1 VNSSVKIGTKIILVT
16 IPITMIA
23 VMLAAVISGYKSRT
37 ALEGA
42 AFERLIAVRELKAQQ
57 IEGYFEGVASQIQF
71 LAADQTTISALTS
84 LTSGV
89 SQIESGIDSHDEDMM
104 PPLHAF
110 YTDIYAQHL
119 EETGAVNESDN
130 NHAGLMPS
138 DPVALFL
145 QNEYLL
151 ETDADI
157 QKKPKMAANAD
168 FTYRLRHSWTYPR
181 FADLMARFG
190 YKDVYL
196 IEPDS
201 GRIIFSVTK
210 AIDFGT
216 SLYEGPHSN
225 TSLARV
231 AIAATKLDPGGYVFA
246 DFEPYAPLFGK
257 PTAFVAAP
265 VFVRSYL
272 KGVLVFQ
279 ISVDT
284 IDDIM
289 TSHQSWQEV
298 GLGVSGETYLV
309 GDDLLLRNQSRF
321 LIEDKDQYLEMIRG
335 IGTPEDVV
343 REIESQ
349 GNSIGLQK
357 VDTIGTR
364 AALSGE
370 TNTAIF
376 RDYRGVEVLSSYRP
390 LNIPGVNW
398 VIMSE
403 IDQAEALADFEQLR
417 DLLVVLASAI
427 LAAAIFI
434 AYYFSL
440 SLTRPI
446 RTLAGMTKNLSSGN
460 LDDSVE
466 VQSGDEIG
474 DLARDFEIMRSS
486 MKDAFAKVEEQKA
499 HLEEEVRKQTDE
511 LAETSGQL
519 NSALSSMQNGIHML
533 DKDLNFILSNDK
545 YLEHLSLPPNL
556 VEPGTPVVK
565 SVQFRARRGDFGA
578 WTQERAIRQAMEEY
592 TDQSILRVER
602 PLDNGRTIE
611 FRLTHLSNGEKVVVT
626 SDITELK
633 NKEIDLLAKNEEM
646 KLIQGELKGSEQR
659 IAKVIQSS
667 PDGIITIDKKGVILS
682 FSASAERIFGYFSDE
697 VIGRNVKILMPKEI
711 AIEHDY
717 YLEKYILGEP
727 STIVGGN
734 RTVDARRKDG
744 SVFKMDLRVEA
755 IELGD
760 GEVMFI
766 GTTRDITIQLQM
778 EAEVN
783 KAREDAMAAN
793 AAKSAFL
800 ANMSHELRT
809 PMNAI
814 IGYSEMLA
822 EDAEDA
828 GLDDMLDDL
837 QKIAAAGKHLLSLIN
852 DVLDLSKIEAG
863 KMELFIEAFNFSDV
877 ANEVADT
884 AQSLVKTNSN
894 TLAVEIGEGL
904 ENLDGDLT
912 KTRQMLFN
920 LISNAAKFTENGT
933 ITLAGE
939 KYENR
944 GSDWVRFSVSD
955 TGIGIPADKLDKI
968 FQEFSQA
975 DESTTRNYGG
985 TGLGLS
991 LTRRFAQ
998 MMGGDIS
1005 VESELGSGSSFI
1017 IEIPMKVTKQH
1028 QALEAEARM
1037 DATDDNT
1044 AIAAAK
1050 TSPDLLLSTLERV
1063 HKEKP
1068 LVLVVDDE
1076 QSARDLLTRSL
1087 ELEGCEVKA
1096 ARDGNEGLKM
1106 AADLSPDLITLDVMM
1121 PGMDGWTVLR
1131 KIKADKNLKDI
1142 PVLMVSMIGD
1152 RGMSYELG
1160 AVDSMQK
1167 PVDRKKLRGF
1177 VEKYAKGKNNS
1188 VLIVEDDPA
1197 ARANIRSSLEK
1208 VGWSVTEAENGALG
1222 LEAVENKKFDLVL
1235 LDLMMPVMDG
1245 FEFLHKLR
1253 DSNSPSAGTPVIVI
1267 TAKDLD
1273 AKDRAR
1279 LTGSVDEIIAKSGR
1293 SVEQIIGE
1301 VKVALGD
1308 AWASKGA
1315 KPL

>member
-1 VNSSVKIGTKIILVT
+1 VKSHLKIGSKIILITV
-16 IPITMIA
+16 PITMIA
-23 VMLAAVISGYKSRT
+23 VILAAVISGYSSRT
-37 ALEGA
+37 ALEKA
-42 AFERLIAVRELKAQQ
+42 TFERLTAVRELKAQQ
-57 IEGYFEGVASQIQF
+57 IEGYFDLISNQVATIASAPSIAESFADLGYALVSLPIIASDSIEEYTAKVDSYYSEDFGPRLKETRMPGVDDV
-71 LAADQTTISALTS
+71 LISS
-84 LTSGV
+84 FV
-89 SQIESGIDSHDEDMM
+89 
-104 PPLHAF
+104 
-110 YTDIYAQHL
+110 
-119 EETGAVNESDN
+119 
-130 NHAGLMPS
+130 PS
-138 DPVALFL
+138 DPVALLIQSELLAGQNSETNDQASFSWNYFL
-145 QNEYLL
+145 NLQTKLDGEFKEFTNRFEIKSIYLVL
-151 ETDADI
+151 AQDERVAYST
-157 QKKPKMAANAD
+157 N
-168 FTYRLRHSWTYPR
+168 R
-181 FADLMARFG
+181 G
-190 YKDVYL
+190 
-196 IEPDS
+196 IEL
-201 GRIIFSVTK
+201 
-210 AIDFGT
+210 GT
-216 SLYEGPHSN
+216 SLTNGPHRDSN
-225 TSLARV
+225 LGKV
-231 AIAATKLDPGGYVFA
+231 ALAATKVEAGETVFS
-246 DFEPYAPLFGK
+246 DFEKYLPALGR

-265 VFVRSYL
+265 VFGSSERTGTVI
-272 KGVLVFQ
+272 FE

-284 IDDIM
+284 INDIM
-289 TSHQSWQEV
+289 TSHQLWQDV

-309 GDDLLLRNQSRF
+309 GEDLLLRNQSRF
-321 LIEDKDQYLEMIRG
+321 LIEDREQYLEMIRE
-335 IGTPEDVV
+335 IGTPEDIV
-343 REIESQ
+343 RQIESQ
-349 GNSIGLQK
+349 SNSIGLQQ

-364 AALSGE
+364 AALAGE
-370 TNTAIF
+370 TDTQVF
-376 RDYRGVEVLSSYRP
+376 PDYRGVDVLSAFRP
-390 LNIPGVNW
+390 LNIRGINW

-403 IDQAEALADFEQLR
+403 IDKSEALADFQKLR
-417 DLLVVLASAI
+417 DLLIVLASVI
-427 LAAAIFI
+427 LAGAVFI
-434 AYYFSL
+434 AYYFAL

-446 RTLAGMTKNLSSGN
+446 RTLAGMAKNLSSGN

-466 VQSGDEIG
+466 VQTGDEIG

-486 MKDAFAKVEEQKA
+486 LKDAFAKVEEQKA

-511 LAETSGQL
+511 LAKTSGQL

-565 SVQFRARRGDFGA
+565 SIQFRARRGDFGS

-646 KLIQGELKGSEQR
+646 ELIQGQLKGSEQR

-727 STIVGGN
+727 STIVGDN

-760 GEVMFI
+760 GEIMFI

-783 KAREDAMAAN
+783 KAREDAVAAN

-828 GLDDMLDDL
+828 GSDDMLGDL
-837 QKIAAAGKHLLSLIN
+837 QKITAAGKHLLSLIN
-852 DVLDLSKIEAG
+852 DILDLSKIEAG

-884 AQSLVKTNSN
+884 AQSLVKTNGN

-920 LISNAAKFTENGT
+920 LISNAAKFTENGA
-933 ITLAGE
+933 ITLVGE

-944 GSDWVRFSVSD
+944 GSDWVRFSISD

-975 DESTTRNYGG
+975 DDSTTRNYGG

-998 MMGGDIS
+998 MMGGDIR
-1005 VESELGSGSSFI
+1005 VESEVGSGSSFI

-1028 QALEAEARM
+1028 QGLEAEASM
-1037 DATDDNT
+1037 DETGDNT
-1044 AIAAAK
+1044 AIATAK
-1050 TSPDLLLSTLERV
+1050 TFPDHLLSTLERV

-1076 QSARDLLTRSL
+1076 QSARELLTRSL

-1096 ARDGNEGLKM
+1096 ARDGKEGLKM
-1106 AADLSPDLITLDVMM
+1106 AADLSPDLITLDIMM

-1131 KIKADKNLKDI
+1131 KIKADRNLKDI

-1160 AVDSMQK
+1160 AVDSIQK
-1167 PVDRKKLRGF
+1167 PVDRKKLRGV

-1208 VGWSVTEAENGALG
+1208 VGWSVTEAENGAIG

-1245 FEFLHKLR
+1245 FEFLYKLR
-1253 DSNSPSAGTPVIVI
+1253 DSNSPSARTPVIVI

-1279 LTGSVDEIIAKSGR
+1279 LTGNVDEIIAKSGR
-1293 SVEQIIGE
+1293 SIEQIIGE
-1301 VKVALGD
+1301 VKVALGG
-1308 AWASKGA
+1308 AWTSNGA

>member
-1 VNSSVKIGTKIILVT
+1 MKSRLKIGSKIILITV
-16 IPITMIA
+16 PITMIA
-23 VMLAAVISGYKSRT
+23 VMLAALISGYSSRA
-37 ALEGA
+37 ALEKA
-42 AFERLIAVRELKAQQ
+42 AFARLTAVRELKAQQ
-57 IEGYFEGVASQIQF
+57 IEGYFDLVSNQVATIA
-71 LAADQTTISALTS
+71 LAPSIAEAFADLGYALVSLPTIA
-84 LTSGV
+84 SGSNEDNTLNV
-89 SQIESGIDSHDEDMM
+89 TRYYSEEFGPRLKETRMTGIDDVLISSLV
-104 PPLHAF
+104 P
-110 YTDIYAQHL
+110 
-119 EETGAVNESDN
+119 N
-130 NHAGLMPS
+130 
-138 DPVALFL
+138 DPVALLIQSELVVGQIAEPNEQPSFSWKYFL
-145 QNEYLL
+145 DL
-151 ETDADI
+151 
-157 QKKPKMAANAD
+157 QKKLTGEFQE
-168 FTYRLRHSWTYPR
+168 FTKR
-181 FADLMARFG
+181 FEI
-190 YKDVYL
+190 KSIYL
-196 IEPDS
+196 VLAEDQRVAYTTNRGIEL
-201 GRIIFSVTK
+201 
-210 AIDFGT
+210 GT
-216 SLYEGPHSN
+216 SLTNGPHRDSN
-225 TSLARV
+225 LGKV
-231 AIAATKLDPGGYVFA
+231 ALAATKVEAGETVFS
-246 DFEPYAPLFGK
+246 DFEKYLPALGR

-265 VFVRSYL
+265 VFGSSERTGTVI
-272 KGVLVFQ
+272 FE

-284 IDDIM
+284 INDIM
-289 TSHQSWQEV
+289 TSHQLWQDV

-309 GDDLLLRNQSRF
+309 GEDLLLRNQSRF
-321 LIEDKDQYLEMIRG
+321 LIEDREQYLEMIRE
-335 IGTPEDVV
+335 IGTPEDIV
-343 REIESQ
+343 RQIESQ
-349 GNSIGLQK
+349 SNSIGLQQ

-364 AALSGE
+364 AALAGE
-370 TNTAIF
+370 TDTQIF
-376 RDYRGVEVLSSYRP
+376 PDYRGVDVLSAFRP
-390 LNIPGVNW
+390 LNVPGINW

-403 IDQAEALADFEQLR
+403 IDKAEALADFEKLR
-417 DLLVVLASAI
+417 DLLIVLASVI
-427 LAAAIFI
+427 LAGAVFT
-434 AYYFSL
+434 AYYFAL

-446 RTLAGMTKNLSSGN
+446 RVLAGMAESLSSGN

-474 DLARDFEIMRSS
+474 DLARDFEKMRSS
-486 MKDAFAKVEEQKA
+486 MKDAFDEVKEQKA

-519 NSALSSMQNGIHML
+519 NSALSSMQNGIHLL
-533 DKDLNFILSNDK
+533 DKDLKFIFCNDQF
-545 YLEHLSLPPNL
+545 LEHLDLPRSL
-556 VEPGTPVVK
+556 VEPGVHIAESIK
-565 SVQFRARRGDFGA
+565 FRVNRGDFGSGPKDEKI
-578 WTQERAIRQAMEEY
+578 QEVVGLY
-592 TDQSILRVER
+592 TDPSFQRTEST
-602 PLDNGRTIE
+602 LDNGRTIE
-611 FRLTHLSNGEKVVVT
+611 FKLSHIPNGDKVGVT

-646 KLIQGELKGSEQR
+646 ERIQDDLKDSKQR

-667 PDGIITIDKKGVILS
+667 PDGIITIDQKGIIQS

-697 VIGRNVKILMPKEI
+697 VIGRNVKILMPKEV
-711 AIEHDY
+711 ALEHDY

-727 STIVGGN
+727 STIVGTI
-734 RTVDARRKDG
+734 RIVDAKRKDG
-744 SVFKMDLRVEA
+744 SIFKMDLRVEV

-760 GEVMFI
+760 GEVMYI

-822 EDAEDA
+822 EDADDD
-828 GLDDMLDDL
+828 GLDDMHEDL
-837 QKIAAAGKHLLSLIN
+837 QKITAAGKHLLSLIN

-863 KMELFIEAFNFSDV
+863 KMELYIEAFNVSDV

-884 AQSLVKTNSN
+884 AQNLVKTNGN
-894 TLAVEIGEGL
+894 TLVVEIGEGL
-904 ENLDGDLT
+904 EKLDGDLT

-933 ITLAGE
+933 ITLAVE

-975 DESTTRNYGG
+975 DDSTTRNYGG

-998 MMGGDIS
+998 MMGGDIR
-1005 VESELGSGSSFI
+1005 VESEEGRGSSFI

-1028 QALEAEARM
+1028 EGLEVEASM
-1037 DATDDNT
+1037 DVTDDNT

-1106 AADLSPDLITLDVMM
+1106 AADLTPDLITLDIMM

-1131 KIKADKNLKDI
+1131 QIKADKNLRDI

-1160 AVDSMQK
+1160 AVDAIQK

-1177 VEKYAKGKNNS
+1177 VEKYAKGKSNC
-1188 VLIVEDDPA
+1188 VLVVEDDPA
-1197 ARANIRSSLEK
+1197 ARVNIRSSLEK
-1208 VGWSVTEAENGALG
+1208 VNWNVTEAENGLIG
-1222 LEAVENKKFDLVL
+1222 LEAIQNKKFDLVL

-1293 SVEQIIGE
+1293 SIEQIMGE

-1308 AWASKGA
+1308 AWTSKGG

>member
-1 VNSSVKIGTKIILVT
+1 MKSRLKIGSKIILITV
-16 IPITMIA
+16 PITMIA
-23 VMLAAVISGYKSRT
+23 VILAAVISGYSSRT
-37 ALEGA
+37 ALEKA
-42 AFERLIAVRELKAQQ
+42 AFARLTAVRELKAQQ
-57 IEGYFEGVASQIQF
+57 IEGYFDLVSNQVAMIASTPSVSEAFTDLGYALAPFPTIADSTIDENTAEVTSYYSEDFGPRLKETRMPGVDDV
-71 LAADQTTISALTS
+71 LISS
-84 LTSGV
+84 FVPG
-89 SQIESGIDSHDEDMM
+89 
-104 PPLHAF
+104 
-110 YTDIYAQHL
+110 
-119 EETGAVNESDN
+119 
-130 NHAGLMPS
+130 
-138 DPVALFL
+138 DPVALLIQSKLLADQNSETNDQASFSWNYFL
-145 QNEYLL
+145 NLQTKLDGEFK
-151 ETDADI
+151 E
-157 QKKPKMAANAD
+157 
-168 FTYRLRHSWTYPR
+168 FTNR
-181 FADLMARFG
+181 FEIKSIFLVLAQDERVAYSTNRG
-190 YKDVYL
+190 
-196 IEPDS
+196 IEL
-201 GRIIFSVTK
+201 
-210 AIDFGT
+210 GT
-216 SLYEGPHSN
+216 SLTNGPHRDSN
-225 TSLARV
+225 LGKV
-231 AIAATKLDPGGYVFA
+231 ALAATKVEAGETVFS
-246 DFEPYAPLFGK
+246 DFEKYLPALGR

-265 VFVRSYL
+265 VFGSSERTGTVI
-272 KGVLVFQ
+272 FE

-284 IDDIM
+284 INDIM
-289 TSHQSWQEV
+289 TSHQLWQDV

-309 GDDLLLRNQSRF
+309 GEDLLLRSQSRF
-321 LIEDKDQYLEMIRG
+321 LIEDRERYLEMIRE
-335 IGTPEDVV
+335 IGTPEDIV
-343 REIESQ
+343 RQIESQ
-349 GNSIGLQK
+349 SNSIGLQQ

-364 AALSGE
+364 AALAGE
-370 TNTAIF
+370 TDTQIF
-376 RDYRGVEVLSSYRP
+376 PDYRGVDVLSAFRP
-390 LNIPGVNW
+390 LNIRRINW

-403 IDQAEALADFEQLR
+403 IDKSEALADFQKLR
-417 DLLVVLASAI
+417 DLLIVLASVI
-427 LAAAIFI
+427 LAGAVFT
-434 AYYFSL
+434 AYYFAL

-446 RTLAGMTKNLSSGN
+446 RTLAGMAKNLSSGN

-466 VQSGDEIG
+466 VQTGDEIG

-592 TDQSILRVER
+592 TDQSIQRVER

-646 KLIQGELKGSEQR
+646 ELIQGELKGSEQR

-682 FSASAERIFGYFSDE
+682 FSASAERTFGYFSDE
-697 VIGRNVKILMPKEI
+697 VIGRNIMILMPKEI

-727 STIVGGN
+727 STIVGDN

-744 SVFKMDLRVEA
+744 SVFKMDLRVEV

-822 EDAEDA
+822 EDAEDD
-828 GLDDMLDDL
+828 GLDDMLGDL
-837 QKIAAAGKHLLSLIN
+837 QKITAAGKHLLSLIN

-884 AQSLVKTNSN
+884 AQSLVKTNGN
-894 TLAVEIGEGL
+894 TLAVEIGAGL

-920 LISNAAKFTENGT
+920 LISNAAKFTENGA

-944 GSDWVRFSVSD
+944 GSDWVRFSISD

-975 DESTTRNYGG
+975 DDSTTRNYGG

-998 MMGGDIS
+998 MMGGDIR
-1005 VESELGSGSSFI
+1005 VESEVGSGSSFI
-1017 IEIPMKVTKQH
+1017 IEIPMKVTKQREG
-1028 QALEAEARM
+1028 LEAEASM
-1037 DATDDNT
+1037 DETDDNT
-1044 AIAAAK
+1044 AIATVK
-1050 TSPDLLLSTLERV
+1050 TSPYHLLSTLERV

-1068 LVLVVDDE
+1068 LVLVVDDD
-1076 QSARDLLTRSL
+1076 QSARELLTRSL

-1096 ARDGNEGLKM
+1096 ARDGKEGLKM
-1106 AADLSPDLITLDVMM
+1106 AADLSPDLITLDIMM

-1160 AVDSMQK
+1160 AVDSIQK
-1167 PVDRKKLRGF
+1167 PIDRKKLRGF
-1177 VEKYAKGKNNS
+1177 VEKYAQGKNNS

-1208 VGWSVTEAENGALG
+1208 ADWSVTEAENGAIG

-1279 LTGSVDEIIAKSGR
+1279 LTGNVDEIIAKSGR
-1293 SVEQIIGE
+1293 SIVQIIEE

-1308 AWASKGA
+1308 AWTSNGA

>member
-1 VNSSVKIGTKIILVT
+1 VKSRLKIGSKIILITV
-16 IPITMIA
+16 PITMIA
-23 VMLAAVISGYKSRT
+23 VILAAVISGYSSRT
-37 ALEGA
+37 ALEKA
-42 AFERLIAVRELKAQQ
+42 AFARLTAVRELKAQQ
-57 IEGYFEGVASQIQF
+57 IEGYFDLISNQVAMIASAPSVSEAFIDLGYALALFPIIADSTIDENTAEVTSYYSEDFGPRLKETRMVGVDDA
-71 LAADQTTISALTS
+71 LISS
-84 LTSGV
+84 LV
-89 SQIESGIDSHDEDMM
+89 
-104 PPLHAF
+104 
-110 YTDIYAQHL
+110 
-119 EETGAVNESDN
+119 
-130 NHAGLMPS
+130 PS
-138 DPVALFL
+138 DPVALLIQSGLLAGQNLEVGDQASFSWNYFL
-145 QNEYLL
+145 NLQL
-151 ETDADI
+151 
-157 QKKPKMAANAD
+157 
-168 FTYRLRHSWTYPR
+168 RLDEEFREFSNR
-181 FADLMARFG
+181 FEINS
-190 YKDVYL
+190 VYL
-196 IEPDS
+196 VLAEGERVAYSTNRGIEL
-201 GRIIFSVTK
+201 
-210 AIDFGT
+210 GT
-216 SLYEGPHSN
+216 SLTNGPHRESN
-225 TSLARV
+225 LGRV
-231 AIAATKLDPGGYVFA
+231 ALAATNVEIGETVFS
-246 DFEPYAPLFGK
+246 DFEKYLPALGQ

-265 VFVRSYL
+265 VFRLSERIGTVI
-272 KGVLVFQ
+272 FE
-279 ISVDT
+279 ISIYT
-284 IDDIM
+284 INDIM
-289 TSHQSWQEV
+289 TSHQSWQDV

-309 GDDLLLRNQSRF
+309 GEDLLLRSQSRF
-321 LIEDKDQYLEMIRG
+321 LIEDQERYLEMIRE
-335 IGTPEDVV
+335 IGTSEDIV
-343 REIESQ
+343 RQIESQ
-349 GNSIGLQK
+349 GTSIGLQQ
-357 VDTIGTR
+357 VDTIGTQ
-364 AALSGE
+364 AALAGE
-370 TNTAIF
+370 SNTLIF
-376 RDYRGVEVLSSYRP
+376 PDYRGVDVLSAFRP
-390 LNIPGVNW
+390 LNIPGINW

-403 IDQAEALADFEQLR
+403 IDKSEALADFQKLR
-417 DLLVVLASAI
+417 DLLIVLASVI
-427 LAAAIFI
+427 LAGAIFT
-434 AYYFSL
+434 AYYFAL
-440 SLTRPI
+440 SLTQPI
-446 RTLAGMTKNLSSGN
+446 RTLAGMAKNLSSGN
-460 LDDSVE
+460 LDDIIE
-466 VQSGDEIG
+466 VKSGDEIG
-474 DLARDFEIMRSS
+474 DLAQDFEIMRSS
-486 MKDAFAKVEEQKA
+486 MKGAFAKVEEQKA

-519 NSALSSMQNGIHML
+519 NSALSSMPNGIHML
-533 DKDLNFILSNDK
+533 DKDLNFVLFNK
-545 YLEHLSLPPNL
+545 QYLEQMGIPDGLLS
-556 VEPGTPVVK
+556 VGTNV
-565 SVQFRARRGDFGA
+565 RRILDFHAKKGDFGDENPDA
-578 WTQERAIRQAMEEY
+578 GVQKILDEY
-592 TDQSILRVER
+592 NGRSTNRVESK
-602 PLDNGRTIE
+602 LANGRTIDIQ
-611 FRLTHLSNGEKVVVT
+611 FSYLDSGAVIGVS
-626 SDITELK
+626 SDITDLKTKEL
-633 NKEIDLLAKNEEM
+633 DLVAQNEEM
-646 KLIQGELKGSEQR
+646 ARIQAELKGSEQR

-682 FSASAERIFGYFSDE
+682 FSASAERIFGYFSDD
-697 VIGRNVKILMPKEI
+697 VMGRNVKILMPKEI

-783 KAREDAMAAN
+783 KAREDAVAAN

-828 GLDDMLDDL
+828 GSDDMLGDL
-837 QKIAAAGKHLLSLIN
+837 QKITAAGKHLLSLIN

-884 AQSLVKTNSN
+884 AQSLVKTNGN

-920 LISNAAKFTENGT
+920 LISNAAKFTENGA
-933 ITLAGE
+933 ITLVGE

-944 GSDWVRFSVSD
+944 GSDWVRFSISD

-975 DESTTRNYGG
+975 DDSTTRNYGG

-998 MMGGDIS
+998 MMGGDIR
-1005 VESELGSGSSFI
+1005 VESEVGSGSSFI

-1028 QALEAEARM
+1028 EGLEAEASM
-1037 DATDDNT
+1037 DETDDNT
-1044 AIAAAK
+1044 AIATAK
-1050 TSPDLLLSTLERV
+1050 TFPDHLPSTLERV

-1076 QSARDLLTRSL
+1076 QSARELLTRSL

-1096 ARDGNEGLKM
+1096 ARDGKEGLKM
-1106 AADLSPDLITLDVMM
+1106 AADLSPDLITLDIMM

-1131 KIKADKNLKDI
+1131 EIKADTKLKDI

-1160 AVDSMQK
+1160 AVDSIQK
-1167 PVDRKKLRGF
+1167 PVDRKKLRWI

-1188 VLIVEDDPA
+1188 VLVVEDDPA

-1208 VGWSVTEAENGALG
+1208 VDWSVTEAENGAMG

-1253 DSNSPSAGTPVIVI
+1253 DSNSPSARTPVIVI

-1279 LTGSVDEIIAKSGR
+1279 LTGNVDEIIAKSGR
-1293 SVEQIIGE
+1293 SIEQIIGE

-1308 AWASKGA
+1308 AWTTNGA

>member
-1 VNSSVKIGTKIILVT
+1 VKSRLKIGSKIILITV
-16 IPITMIA
+16 PITMIA
-23 VMLAAVISGYKSRT
+23 VILAAVISGYSSRT
-37 ALEGA
+37 ALEKA
-42 AFERLIAVRELKAQQ
+42 TFARLTAVRELKAQQ
-57 IEGYFEGVASQIQF
+57 IEGYFDLISNQVAMIASAPSISEAFTDLGYALAPFPTIADITIDENTAAVTNYYSEDFGPRLKETRMVGVDDA
-71 LAADQTTISALTS
+71 LISS
-84 LTSGV
+84 LV
-89 SQIESGIDSHDEDMM
+89 
-104 PPLHAF
+104 
-110 YTDIYAQHL
+110 
-119 EETGAVNESDN
+119 
-130 NHAGLMPS
+130 PS
-138 DPVALFL
+138 DPVALLIQSGLLAGQNSEVGDQALFSWNYFL
-145 QNEYLL
+145 NLQQKIDEEFREFSNRFE
-151 ETDADI
+151 I
-157 QKKPKMAANAD
+157 Q
-168 FTYRLRHSWTYPR
+168 S
-181 FADLMARFG
+181 
-190 YKDVYL
+190 VYL
-196 IEPDS
+196 VLAEGERVAYSTNRGIEL
-201 GRIIFSVTK
+201 
-210 AIDFGT
+210 GT
-216 SLYEGPHSN
+216 SLTNGPHRESN
-225 TSLARV
+225 LGRV
-231 AIAATKLDPGGYVFA
+231 ALAATNVEVGETVFS
-246 DFEPYAPLFGK
+246 DFEKYLPALGR

-265 VFVRSYL
+265 VFRLSERI
-272 KGVLVFQ
+272 GTAIFE
-279 ISVDT
+279 ISIYT
-284 IDDIM
+284 INDIM
-289 TSHQSWQEV
+289 TSHQSWQDV

-309 GDDLLLRNQSRF
+309 GEDLLLRNQSRF
-321 LIEDKDQYLEMIRG
+321 LIEDRERYLEMIRE
-335 IGTPEDVV
+335 IGTSEDIV
-343 REIESQ
+343 RQIESQ
-349 GNSIGLQK
+349 GTSIGLQQ
-357 VDTIGTR
+357 VDTIGTQ
-364 AALSGE
+364 AALAGE
-370 TNTAIF
+370 SNTLIF
-376 RDYRGVEVLSSYRP
+376 PDYRGVDVLSAFRP
-390 LNIPGVNW
+390 LNIPGINW

-403 IDQAEALADFEQLR
+403 IDESEALADFQKLR
-417 DLLVVLASAI
+417 DLLIVLASVI
-427 LAAAIFI
+427 LAGAVFT
-434 AYYFSL
+434 AYYFAL

-446 RTLAGMTKNLSSGN
+446 RTLAGMAKNLSSGN

-486 MKDAFAKVEEQKA
+486 MKDAFANVEEQKA

-511 LAETSGQL
+511 LAETAGQL
-519 NSALSSMQNGIHML
+519 NSALSSMPNGIHML
-533 DKDLNFILSNDK
+533 DKDLNFVLFNKQYQEQMGIPDGLLSVGTNVRRILDFHAK
-545 YLEHLSLPPNL
+545 
-556 VEPGTPVVK
+556 K
-565 SVQFRARRGDFGA
+565 GDFGDENPDA
-578 WTQERAIRQAMEEY
+578 GVQKIMDEY
-592 TDQSILRVER
+592 NGRSTNRVESK
-602 PLDNGRTIE
+602 LANGRTIDIQ
-611 FRLTHLSNGEKVVVT
+611 FSYLDNGAVIGVS
-626 SDITELK
+626 SDITDLKTKEL
-633 NKEIDLLAKNEEM
+633 DLVAQNEEM
-646 KLIQGELKGSEQR
+646 ARIQAELKGSEQR

-682 FSASAERIFGYFSDE
+682 FSASAERIFGYFSDD
-697 VIGRNVKILMPKEI
+697 VMGRNVKILMPKEI

-766 GTTRDITIQLQM
+766 GTTRDITIQIQM

-783 KAREDAMAAN
+783 KAREDAVAAN

-837 QKIAAAGKHLLSLIN
+837 QKITAAGRHLLSLIN

-884 AQSLVKTNSN
+884 AQSLVKTNCN

-904 ENLDGDLT
+904 ESLDGDLT

-944 GSDWVRFSVSD
+944 GSDWVRFSISD

-1005 VESELGSGSSFI
+1005 VESEVGSGSSFI

-1028 QALEAEARM
+1028 QELEAEAGM
-1037 DATDDNT
+1037 DAADGNT

-1050 TSPDLLLSTLERV
+1050 TSPDLLLSTLGRV

-1160 AVDSMQK
+1160 AVDSIQK

-1208 VGWSVTEAENGALG
+1208 VDWSVTEAENGALG

-1293 SVEQIIGE
+1293 SIEQIIGE

-1308 AWASKGA
+1308 AWTSNGA

>member
-1 VNSSVKIGTKIILVT
+1 VKSHLKIGSKIILITV
-16 IPITMIA
+16 PITMIA
-23 VMLAAVISGYKSRT
+23 VILAAVISGYSSRT
-37 ALEGA
+37 ALEKA
-42 AFERLIAVRELKAQQ
+42 TFERLTAVRELKAQQ
-57 IEGYFEGVASQIQF
+57 IEGYFDLISNQVATIASAPSIAESFADLGYALVSLPIIASDSIEEYTAKVDSYYSEDFGPRLKETRMPGVDDV
-71 LAADQTTISALTS
+71 LISS
-84 LTSGV
+84 FV
-89 SQIESGIDSHDEDMM
+89 
-104 PPLHAF
+104 
-110 YTDIYAQHL
+110 
-119 EETGAVNESDN
+119 
-130 NHAGLMPS
+130 PS
-138 DPVALFL
+138 DPVALLIQSELLAGQNSETNDQASFSWNYFL
-145 QNEYLL
+145 NLQTKLDGEFKEFTNRFEIKSIYLVL
-151 ETDADI
+151 AQDERVAYST
-157 QKKPKMAANAD
+157 N
-168 FTYRLRHSWTYPR
+168 R
-181 FADLMARFG
+181 G
-190 YKDVYL
+190 
-196 IEPDS
+196 IEL
-201 GRIIFSVTK
+201 
-210 AIDFGT
+210 GT
-216 SLYEGPHSN
+216 SLTNGPHRDSN
-225 TSLARV
+225 LGKV
-231 AIAATKLDPGGYVFA
+231 ALAATKVEAGETVFS
-246 DFEPYAPLFGK
+246 DFEKYLPALGR

-265 VFVRSYL
+265 VFGSSERTGTVI
-272 KGVLVFQ
+272 FE

-284 IDDIM
+284 INDIM
-289 TSHQSWQEV
+289 TSHQLWQDV

-309 GDDLLLRNQSRF
+309 GEDLLLRNQSRF
-321 LIEDKDQYLEMIRG
+321 LIEDREQYLEMIRE
-335 IGTPEDVV
+335 IGTPEDIV
-343 REIESQ
+343 RQIESQ
-349 GNSIGLQK
+349 SNSIGLQQ

-364 AALSGE
+364 AALAGE
-370 TNTAIF
+370 TDTQVF
-376 RDYRGVEVLSSYRP
+376 PDYRGVDVLSAFRP
-390 LNIPGVNW
+390 LNIRGINW

-403 IDQAEALADFEQLR
+403 IDKSEALADFQKLR
-417 DLLVVLASAI
+417 DLLIVLASVI
-427 LAAAIFI
+427 LAGAVFI
-434 AYYFSL
+434 AYYFAL

-446 RTLAGMTKNLSSGN
+446 RTLAGMAKNLSSGN

-466 VQSGDEIG
+466 VQTGDEIG

-486 MKDAFAKVEEQKA
+486 LKDAFAKVEEQKA

-519 NSALSSMQNGIHML
+519 NSALSSMPNGIHML
-533 DKDLNFILSNDK
+533 DKDLNFVLFNK
-545 YLEHLSLPPNL
+545 QYLEQMGIPDGLLS
-556 VEPGTPVVK
+556 VGTNVRRILDFHAK
-565 SVQFRARRGDFGA
+565 RGDFGDENPDA
-578 WTQERAIRQAMEEY
+578 RVQKILDEY
-592 TDQSILRVER
+592 NGQSTNRVESK
-602 PLDNGRTIE
+602 LANGRTIDIQ
-611 FRLTHLSNGEKVVVT
+611 FSYLDSGAVIGVS
-626 SDITELK
+626 SDITDLKTKEL
-633 NKEIDLLAKNEEM
+633 NLVAQNEEM
-646 KLIQGELKGSEQR
+646 ARIQGELKASEQR

-727 STIVGGN
+727 STIVGDN

-783 KAREDAMAAN
+783 KAREDAVAAN

-828 GLDDMLDDL
+828 GSDDMLGDL
-837 QKIAAAGKHLLSLIN
+837 QKITAAGKHLLSLIN
-852 DVLDLSKIEAG
+852 DILDLSKIEAG

-884 AQSLVKTNSN
+884 AQSLVKTNGN

-920 LISNAAKFTENGT
+920 LISNAAKFTENGA
-933 ITLAGE
+933 ITLVGE

-944 GSDWVRFSVSD
+944 GSDWVRFSISD

-975 DESTTRNYGG
+975 DDSTTRNYGG

-998 MMGGDIS
+998 MMGGDIR
-1005 VESELGSGSSFI
+1005 VESEVGSGSSFI

-1028 QALEAEARM
+1028 QGLEAEASM
-1037 DATDDNT
+1037 DETGDNT
-1044 AIAAAK
+1044 AIATAK
-1050 TSPDLLLSTLERV
+1050 TFPDHLLSTLERV

-1076 QSARDLLTRSL
+1076 QSARELLTRSL

-1096 ARDGNEGLKM
+1096 ARDGKEGLKM
-1106 AADLSPDLITLDVMM
+1106 AADLSPDLITLDIMM

-1131 KIKADKNLKDI
+1131 KIKADRNLKDI

-1160 AVDSMQK
+1160 AVDSIQK
-1167 PVDRKKLRGF
+1167 PVDRKKLRGV

-1208 VGWSVTEAENGALG
+1208 VGWSVTEAENGAIG

-1245 FEFLHKLR
+1245 FEFLYKLR
-1253 DSNSPSAGTPVIVI
+1253 DSNSPSARTPVIVI

-1279 LTGSVDEIIAKSGR
+1279 LTGNVDEIIAKSGR
-1293 SVEQIIGE
+1293 SIEQIIGE
-1301 VKVALGD
+1301 VKVALGG
-1308 AWASKGA
+1308 AWTSNGA

>member
-1 VNSSVKIGTKIILVT
+1 MKSRLKIGSKIILITV
-16 IPITMIA
+16 PITMIA
-23 VMLAAVISGYKSRT
+23 VMLAALISGYSSRT
-37 ALEGA
+37 ALEKA
-42 AFERLIAVRELKAQQ
+42 AFARLTAVRELKAQQ
-57 IEGYFEGVASQIQF
+57 IEGYFDLVSNQVATIASAPSIAEAF
-71 LAADQTTISALTS
+71 ADLGYALVSLPTIA
-84 LTSGV
+84 SGSNEDNTLNV
-89 SQIESGIDSHDEDMM
+89 TRYYSEEFGPRLKETRMTGIDDVLISSLV
-104 PPLHAF
+104 P
-110 YTDIYAQHL
+110 
-119 EETGAVNESDN
+119 N
-130 NHAGLMPS
+130 
-138 DPVALFL
+138 DPVALLIQSELVVGQIAEPNEQPSFSWKYFL
-145 QNEYLL
+145 DL
-151 ETDADI
+151 
-157 QKKPKMAANAD
+157 QKKLTGEFQE
-168 FTYRLRHSWTYPR
+168 FTKR
-181 FADLMARFG
+181 FEI
-190 YKDVYL
+190 KSIYL
-196 IEPDS
+196 VLAEDQRVAYTTNRGIEL
-201 GRIIFSVTK
+201 
-210 AIDFGT
+210 GT
-216 SLYEGPHSN
+216 SLTNGPHRDSN
-225 TSLARV
+225 LGKV
-231 AIAATKLDPGGYVFA
+231 ALAATKVEAGETVFS
-246 DFEPYAPLFGK
+246 DFEKYLPALGR

-265 VFVRSYL
+265 VFGSSERTGTVI
-272 KGVLVFQ
+272 FE

-284 IDDIM
+284 INDIM
-289 TSHQSWQEV
+289 TSHQLWQDV

-309 GDDLLLRNQSRF
+309 GEDLLLRNQSRF
-321 LIEDKDQYLEMIRG
+321 LIEDREQYLEMIRE
-335 IGTPEDVV
+335 IGTPEDIV
-343 REIESQ
+343 RQIESQ
-349 GNSIGLQK
+349 SNSIGLQQ

-364 AALSGE
+364 AALAGE
-370 TNTAIF
+370 TDTQIF
-376 RDYRGVEVLSSYRP
+376 PDYRGVDVLSAFRP
-390 LNIPGVNW
+390 LNVPGINW

-403 IDQAEALADFEQLR
+403 IDKAEALADFEKLR
-417 DLLVVLASAI
+417 DLLIVLASVI
-427 LAAAIFI
+427 LAGAVFT
-434 AYYFSL
+434 AYYFAL

-446 RTLAGMTKNLSSGN
+446 RVLAGMAESLSSGN

-474 DLARDFEIMRSS
+474 DLARDFEKMRSS
-486 MKDAFAKVEEQKA
+486 MKDAFDEVKEQKA

-519 NSALSSMQNGIHML
+519 NSALSSMQNGIHLL
-533 DKDLNFILSNDK
+533 DKDLKFIFCNDQF
-545 YLEHLSLPPNL
+545 LEHLDLPRSL
-556 VEPGTPVVK
+556 VEPGVHIAESIK
-565 SVQFRARRGDFGA
+565 FRVNRGDFGSGPKDEKI
-578 WTQERAIRQAMEEY
+578 QEVVGLY
-592 TDQSILRVER
+592 TDPSFQRTEST
-602 PLDNGRTIE
+602 LDNGRTIE
-611 FRLTHLSNGEKVVVT
+611 FKLSHIPNGDKVGVT

-633 NKEIDLLAKNEEM
+633 KKEIDLLAKNEEM
-646 KLIQGELKGSEQR
+646 ERIQDDLKDSKQR

-667 PDGIITIDKKGVILS
+667 PDGIITIDQKGIIQS

-697 VIGRNVKILMPKEI
+697 VIGRNVKILMPKEV
-711 AIEHDY
+711 ALEHDY

-727 STIVGGN
+727 STIVGTI
-734 RTVDARRKDG
+734 RIVDAKRKDG
-744 SVFKMDLRVEA
+744 SIFKMDLRVEV

-760 GEVMFI
+760 GEVMYI

-822 EDAEDA
+822 EDADDD
-828 GLDDMLDDL
+828 GLDDMHEDL
-837 QKIAAAGKHLLSLIN
+837 QKITAAGKHLLSLIN

-863 KMELFIEAFNFSDV
+863 KMELYIEAFNVSDV

-884 AQSLVKTNSN
+884 AQNLVKTNGN
-894 TLAVEIGEGL
+894 TLVVEIGEGL
-904 ENLDGDLT
+904 EKLDGDLT

-933 ITLAGE
+933 ITLAVE

-975 DESTTRNYGG
+975 DDSTTRNYGG

-998 MMGGDIS
+998 MMGGDIR
-1005 VESELGSGSSFI
+1005 VESEEGRGSSFI

-1028 QALEAEARM
+1028 EGLEVEASM
-1037 DATDDNT
+1037 DVTDDNT

-1106 AADLSPDLITLDVMM
+1106 AADLTPDLITLDIMM

-1131 KIKADKNLKDI
+1131 QIKADKNLRDI

-1160 AVDSMQK
+1160 AVDAIQK

-1177 VEKYAKGKNNS
+1177 VEKYAKGKSNC
-1188 VLIVEDDPA
+1188 VLVVEDDPA
-1197 ARANIRSSLEK
+1197 ARVNIRSSLEK
-1208 VGWSVTEAENGALG
+1208 VNWNVTEAENGLIG
-1222 LEAVENKKFDLVL
+1222 LEAIQNKKFDLVL

-1293 SVEQIIGE
+1293 SIEQIMGE

-1308 AWASKGA
+1308 AWTSKGG

>member
-1 VNSSVKIGTKIILVT
+1 VKSRLKIGSKIILITV
-16 IPITMIA
+16 PITMIA
-23 VMLAAVISGYKSRT
+23 VILAAVISGYSSRT
-37 ALEGA
+37 ALEKA
-42 AFERLIAVRELKAQQ
+42 AFARLTAVRELKAQQ
-57 IEGYFEGVASQIQF
+57 IEGYFDLISNQVAMIASAPSVSEAFIDLGYALALFPIIADSTIDENTAEVTSYYSEDFGPRLKETRMVGVDDA
-71 LAADQTTISALTS
+71 LISS
-84 LTSGV
+84 LV
-89 SQIESGIDSHDEDMM
+89 
-104 PPLHAF
+104 
-110 YTDIYAQHL
+110 
-119 EETGAVNESDN
+119 
-130 NHAGLMPS
+130 PS
-138 DPVALFL
+138 DPVALLIQSGLLAGQNLEVGDQASFSWNYFL
-145 QNEYLL
+145 NLQL
-151 ETDADI
+151 
-157 QKKPKMAANAD
+157 
-168 FTYRLRHSWTYPR
+168 RLDEEFREFSNR
-181 FADLMARFG
+181 FEINS
-190 YKDVYL
+190 VYL
-196 IEPDS
+196 VLAEGERVAYSTNRGIEL
-201 GRIIFSVTK
+201 
-210 AIDFGT
+210 GT
-216 SLYEGPHSN
+216 SLTNGPHRESN
-225 TSLARV
+225 LGRV
-231 AIAATKLDPGGYVFA
+231 ALAATNVEIGETVFS
-246 DFEPYAPLFGK
+246 DFEKYLPALGQ

-265 VFVRSYL
+265 VFRLSERIGTVI
-272 KGVLVFQ
+272 FE
-279 ISVDT
+279 ISIYT
-284 IDDIM
+284 INDIM
-289 TSHQSWQEV
+289 TSHQSWQDV

-309 GDDLLLRNQSRF
+309 GEDLLLRSQSRF
-321 LIEDKDQYLEMIRG
+321 LIEDQERYLEMIRE
-335 IGTPEDVV
+335 IGTSEDIV
-343 REIESQ
+343 RQIESQ
-349 GNSIGLQK
+349 GTSIGLQQ
-357 VDTIGTR
+357 VDTIGTQ
-364 AALSGE
+364 AALAGE
-370 TNTAIF
+370 SNTLIF
-376 RDYRGVEVLSSYRP
+376 PDYRGVDVLSAFRP
-390 LNIPGVNW
+390 LNIPGINW

-403 IDQAEALADFEQLR
+403 IDKSEALADFQKLR
-417 DLLVVLASAI
+417 DLLIVLASVI
-427 LAAAIFI
+427 LAGAIFT
-434 AYYFSL
+434 AYYFAL
-440 SLTRPI
+440 SLTQPI
-446 RTLAGMTKNLSSGN
+446 RTLAGMAKNLSSGN
-460 LDDSVE
+460 LDDIIE
-466 VQSGDEIG
+466 VKSGDEIG
-474 DLARDFEIMRSS
+474 DLAQDFEIMRSS
-486 MKDAFAKVEEQKA
+486 MKGAFAKVEEQKA

-519 NSALSSMQNGIHML
+519 NSALSSMPNGIHML
-533 DKDLNFILSNDK
+533 DKDLNFVLFNK
-545 YLEHLSLPPNL
+545 QYLEQMGIPDGLLS
-556 VEPGTPVVK
+556 VGTNV
-565 SVQFRARRGDFGA
+565 RRILDFHAKKGDFGDENPDA
-578 WTQERAIRQAMEEY
+578 GVQKILDEY
-592 TDQSILRVER
+592 NGRSTNRVESK
-602 PLDNGRTIE
+602 LANGRTIDIQ
-611 FRLTHLSNGEKVVVT
+611 FSYLDSGAVIGVS
-626 SDITELK
+626 SDITDLKTKEL
-633 NKEIDLLAKNEEM
+633 DLVAQNEEM
-646 KLIQGELKGSEQR
+646 ARIQAELKGSEQR

-667 PDGIITIDKKGVILS
+667 PDGIITIDRKGVILS
-682 FSASAERIFGYFSDE
+682 FSASAERIFGYFSDD
-697 VIGRNVKILMPKEI
+697 VMGRNVKILMLKEI

-727 STIVGGN
+727 STIVGGS

-783 KAREDAMAAN
+783 KAREDAVAAN

-828 GLDDMLDDL
+828 GSDDMLGDL
-837 QKIAAAGKHLLSLIN
+837 QKITAAGKHLLSLIN

-884 AQSLVKTNSN
+884 AQSLVKTNGN

-920 LISNAAKFTENGT
+920 LISNAAKFTENGA
-933 ITLAGE
+933 ITLVGE

-944 GSDWVRFSVSD
+944 GSDWVRFSISD

-975 DESTTRNYGG
+975 DDSTTRNYGG

-998 MMGGDIS
+998 MMGGDIR
-1005 VESELGSGSSFI
+1005 VESEVGSGSSFI

-1028 QALEAEARM
+1028 EGLEAEASM
-1037 DATDDNT
+1037 DETDDNT
-1044 AIAAAK
+1044 AIATAK
-1050 TSPDLLLSTLERV
+1050 TFPDHLPSTLERV

-1076 QSARDLLTRSL
+1076 QSARELLTRSL

-1096 ARDGNEGLKM
+1096 ARDGKEGLKM
-1106 AADLSPDLITLDVMM
+1106 AADLSPDLITLDIMM

-1131 KIKADKNLKDI
+1131 EIKADTKLKDI

-1160 AVDSMQK
+1160 AVDSIQK
-1167 PVDRKKLRGF
+1167 PVDRKKLRWI

-1188 VLIVEDDPA
+1188 VLVVEDDPA

-1208 VGWSVTEAENGALG
+1208 VDWSVTEAENGAMG

-1253 DSNSPSAGTPVIVI
+1253 DSNSPSARTPVIVI

-1279 LTGSVDEIIAKSGR
+1279 LTGNVDEIIAKSGR
-1293 SVEQIIGE
+1293 SIEQIIGE

-1308 AWASKGA
+1308 AWTTNGA

>member
-1 VNSSVKIGTKIILVT
+1 VKSRLKIGSKIILITV
-16 IPITMIA
+16 PITMIA
-23 VMLAAVISGYKSRT
+23 VILAAVISGYSSRT
-37 ALEGA
+37 ALEKA
-42 AFERLIAVRELKAQQ
+42 AFARLTAVRELKAQQ
-57 IEGYFEGVASQIQF
+57 IEGYFDLISNQVAMIASAPSVSEAFTDLGYALAPFPTIADSTIDENTAEVTSYYSEDFGPRLKETRMIGVDDA
-71 LAADQTTISALTS
+71 LISS
-84 LTSGV
+84 LV
-89 SQIESGIDSHDEDMM
+89 PI
-104 PPLHAF
+104 
-110 YTDIYAQHL
+110 
-119 EETGAVNESDN
+119 
-130 NHAGLMPS
+130 
-138 DPVALFL
+138 DPVALLIQSGLLAGQNSEVGDQASLSWNYFL
-145 QNEYLL
+145 NLQQNLDE
-151 ETDADI
+151 EFREFS
-157 QKKPKMAANAD
+157 N
-168 FTYRLRHSWTYPR
+168 R
-181 FADLMARFG
+181 FEI
-190 YKDVYL
+190 KSVYL
-196 IEPDS
+196 VLVEGERVAYSTNRGIEL
-201 GRIIFSVTK
+201 
-210 AIDFGT
+210 GT
-216 SLYEGPHSN
+216 SLTNGPHRESN
-225 TSLARV
+225 LGKV
-231 AIAATKLDPGGYVFA
+231 ALAATNVEVGETVFS
-246 DFEPYAPLFGK
+246 DFEKYLPALGR

-265 VFVRSYL
+265 VFRLSERIGTVI
-272 KGVLVFQ
+272 FE
-279 ISVDT
+279 ISIYT
-284 IDDIM
+284 INDIM
-289 TSHQSWQEV
+289 TSHQSWQDV

-309 GDDLLLRNQSRF
+309 GEDLLLRNQSRF
-321 LIEDKDQYLEMIRG
+321 LIEDRERYLEMIRE
-335 IGTPEDVV
+335 IGTSEDIV
-343 REIESQ
+343 RQIESQ
-349 GNSIGLQK
+349 GTSIGLQQ
-357 VDTIGTR
+357 VDTIGTQ
-364 AALSGE
+364 AALAGE
-370 TNTAIF
+370 SNTLIF
-376 RDYRGVEVLSSYRP
+376 PDYRGVDVLSAFRP
-390 LNIPGVNW
+390 LNIPGINW

-403 IDQAEALADFEQLR
+403 IDKSEALADFQKLR
-417 DLLVVLASAI
+417 DLLIVLASVI
-427 LAAAIFI
+427 LAGAVFT
-434 AYYFSL
+434 AYYFAL
-440 SLTRPI
+440 SLTLPI
-446 RTLAGMTKNLSSGN
+446 RTLAGMAKKLSSGN
-460 LDDSVE
+460 LDDSIE

-486 MKDAFAKVEEQKA
+486 MKDTFAKVEEQKA

-519 NSALSSMQNGIHML
+519 SSALSSMQNGIHML

-611 FRLTHLSNGEKVVVT
+611 FRLTHLLNGEKVVVT

-633 NKEIDLLAKNEEM
+633 KKEIDLLTKNEEM
-646 KLIQGELKGSEQR
+646 ELIQDELKGSEQR

-697 VIGRNVKILMPKEI
+697 VMGRNVKVLMPKEI

-727 STIVGGN
+727 STIVGDN

-760 GEVMFI
+760 GEVMFM

-822 EDAEDA
+822 EDAEDG
-828 GLDDMLDDL
+828 GLDDMLSDL
-837 QKIAAAGKHLLSLIN
+837 QKITAAGKHLLSLIN

-884 AQSLVKTNSN
+884 AQSLVKTNGN

-920 LISNAAKFTENGT
+920 LISNAAKFTENGA

-944 GSDWVRFSVSD
+944 GSDWLRFSISD

-975 DESTTRNYGG
+975 DDSTTRNYGG

-998 MMGGDIS
+998 MMGGDIR
-1005 VESELGSGSSFI
+1005 VESEEGTGSSFI
-1017 IEIPMKVTKQH
+1017 IEIPIKVTKQREG
-1028 QALEAEARM
+1028 LEAEARM
-1037 DATDDNT
+1037 DATDYNT
-1044 AIAAAK
+1044 AIATAK
-1050 TSPDLLLSTLERV
+1050 TSPDHLLSTLERV
-1063 HKEKP
+1063 NKEKP

-1076 QSARDLLTRSL
+1076 QSARELLTRSL

-1096 ARDGNEGLKM
+1096 ARDGKEGLKM
-1106 AADLSPDLITLDVMM
+1106 AAALSPDLITLDIMM

-1131 KIKADKNLKDI
+1131 KIKADKNMKDI
-1142 PVLMVSMIGD
+1142 PVVMVSMIGD

-1160 AVDSMQK
+1160 AVDSIQK

-1188 VLIVEDDPA
+1188 VLVVEDDPA

-1208 VGWSVTEAENGALG
+1208 VDWSVTEAENGAIG

-1235 LDLMMPVMDG
+1235 LDLMMPIMDG

-1253 DSNSPSAGTPVIVI
+1253 VSNSPSAGTPVIVI

-1279 LTGSVDEIIAKSGR
+1279 LTGNVDEIIAKSGR
-1293 SVEQIIGE
+1293 SIEQIIGE

-1308 AWASKGA
+1308 AWTSNGA

>member
-1 VNSSVKIGTKIILVT
+1 VKSRLKIGSKIILITV
-16 IPITMIA
+16 PITMIA
-23 VMLAAVISGYKSRT
+23 VILAAVISGYSSRT
-37 ALEGA
+37 ALEKA
-42 AFERLIAVRELKAQQ
+42 AFARLTAVRELKAQQ
-57 IEGYFEGVASQIQF
+57 IEGYFDLINNQVAMTASAPSVSEAVTDLGYA
-71 LAADQTTISALTS
+71 LAPLTTIADSTIDENTAEVTS
-84 LTSGV
+84 YYFEDFGPRLKETRMVGV
-89 SQIESGIDSHDEDMM
+89 DDVLISS
-104 PPLHAF
+104 L
-110 YTDIYAQHL
+110 
-119 EETGAVNESDN
+119 V
-130 NHAGLMPS
+130 PS
-138 DPVALFL
+138 DPVALLIQSGLIAVQNSEVGDQASFSWNYFL
-145 QNEYLL
+145 NLQHKLDGEFR
-151 ETDADI
+151 E
-157 QKKPKMAANAD
+157 
-168 FTYRLRHSWTYPR
+168 FTNR
-181 FADLMARFG
+181 FEI
-190 YKDVYL
+190 KSVYL
-196 IEPDS
+196 VLAEGERVAYSTNRGIEL
-201 GRIIFSVTK
+201 
-210 AIDFGT
+210 GT
-216 SLYEGPHSN
+216 SLTNGPHRESN
-225 TSLARV
+225 LGKV
-231 AIAATKLDPGGYVFA
+231 ALAATNVEVGETVFS
-246 DFEPYAPLFGK
+246 DFEKYLPALGR
-257 PTAFVAAP
+257 PTAFMASP
-265 VFVRSYL
+265 VFGPNDRIGTVI
-272 KGVLVFQ
+272 FE

-284 IDDIM
+284 INDIM
-289 TSHQSWQEV
+289 TSHQSWQSV
-298 GLGVSGETYLV
+298 GLGESGETYLV
-309 GDDLLLRNQSRF
+309 GEDLLLRNQSRF
-321 LIEDKDQYLEMIRG
+321 LIEDRVQYLKMIRE
-335 IGTPEDVV
+335 IGTSDDIV
-343 REIESQ
+343 RQIETQ
-349 GNSIGLQK
+349 GNSIGLQQ
-357 VDTIGTR
+357 VDTIGTN
-364 AALSGE
+364 AALAGE
-370 TNTAIF
+370 TNTLIF
-376 RDYRGVEVLSSYRP
+376 PDYRGVEVLSAFGP
-390 LNIPGVNW
+390 LNISGVNW

-403 IDQAEALADFEQLR
+403 IDKSEALADFQKLR
-417 DLLVVLASAI
+417 DRLIVLASVI
-427 LAAAIFI
+427 LAGAVFI
-434 AYYFSL
+434 ASYFAL

-446 RTLAGMTKNLSSGN
+446 RALTGMAKNLSSGN
-460 LDDSVE
+460 LDDIIE
-466 VQSGDEIG
+466 IQSGDEIG

-486 MKDAFAKVEEQKA
+486 VKDAFTKVEEQKA
-499 HLEEEVRKQTDE
+499 HLEEEVRKRTDE
-511 LAETSGQL
+511 LAETLGQL

-556 VEPGTPVVK
+556 VKPGTPVVK
-565 SVQFRARRGDFGA
+565 SVQFRAQRGDFGA

-592 TDQSILRVER
+592 TDQSIQRVER

-697 VIGRNVKILMPKEI
+697 VIGLNVKILMPKKI

-837 QKIAAAGKHLLSLIN
+837 RKITTAGKHLLSLIN

-884 AQSLVKTNSN
+884 AQSLVKTNGN
-894 TLAVEIGEGL
+894 TLAVETGEGL

-920 LISNAAKFTENGT
+920 LISNAAKFTKNGT
-933 ITLAGE
+933 ITLASE

-944 GSDWVRFSVSD
+944 GSDWVRFSISD
-955 TGIGIPADKLDKI
+955 TGIGIPADKLEKI

-975 DESTTRNYGG
+975 DETTTRNYGG

-1005 VESELGSGSSFI
+1005 VESKVGSGSSFI

-1028 QALEAEARM
+1028 EGLEAEASM
-1037 DATDDNT
+1037 DATDVNT

-1160 AVDSMQK
+1160 AVESIQK

-1188 VLIVEDDPA
+1188 VLVVEDDPA

-1208 VGWSVTEAENGALG
+1208 VGWSVTESENGAFG

-1253 DSNSPSAGTPVIVI
+1253 VSNSPSAGTPVIVI

-1293 SVEQIIGE
+1293 SIEQIIGE

-1308 AWASKGA
+1308 AWTSNGA
-1315 KPL
+1315 KSL

>member
-1 VNSSVKIGTKIILVT
+1 MKSHLKIGSKIILITV
-16 IPITMIA
+16 PITMIA
-23 VMLAAVISGYKSRT
+23 VMLAAVISGYSSRT
-37 ALEGA
+37 ALEKA
-42 AFERLIAVRELKAQQ
+42 TFERLTAVRELKAQQ
-57 IEGYFEGVASQIQF
+57 IEGYFDLISNQVATIASAPSIAESFADLGYALVSLPIIASDSIEEYTAKVDSYYSEDFGPRLKKTRMPGVDDV
-71 LAADQTTISALTS
+71 LISS
-84 LTSGV
+84 FV
-89 SQIESGIDSHDEDMM
+89 
-104 PPLHAF
+104 
-110 YTDIYAQHL
+110 
-119 EETGAVNESDN
+119 
-130 NHAGLMPS
+130 PS
-138 DPVALFL
+138 DPVALLIQSELLAGQNSETNGQASFSWNFFL
-145 QNEYLL
+145 NLQTKLDGEFKEFTNRFEIKSIYLVL
-151 ETDADI
+151 AQDERVAYST
-157 QKKPKMAANAD
+157 N
-168 FTYRLRHSWTYPR
+168 R
-181 FADLMARFG
+181 G
-190 YKDVYL
+190 
-196 IEPDS
+196 IEL
-201 GRIIFSVTK
+201 
-210 AIDFGT
+210 GT
-216 SLYEGPHSN
+216 SLTNGPHRDSN
-225 TSLARV
+225 LGKV
-231 AIAATKLDPGGYVFA
+231 ALAATKVEAGETVFS
-246 DFEPYAPLFGK
+246 DFEKYLPALGR

-265 VFVRSYL
+265 VFGSSERTGTVI
-272 KGVLVFQ
+272 FE

-284 IDDIM
+284 INDIM
-289 TSHQSWQEV
+289 TSHQLWQDV

-309 GDDLLLRNQSRF
+309 GEDLLLRNQSRF
-321 LIEDKDQYLEMIRG
+321 LIEDREQYLEMIRE
-335 IGTPEDVV
+335 IGTPEDIV
-343 REIESQ
+343 RQIESQ
-349 GNSIGLQK
+349 SNSIGLQQ

-364 AALSGE
+364 AALAGE
-370 TNTAIF
+370 TDTQVF
-376 RDYRGVEVLSSYRP
+376 PDYRGVDVLSAFRP
-390 LNIPGVNW
+390 LNIRGINW

-403 IDQAEALADFEQLR
+403 IDKSEALADFQKLR
-417 DLLVVLASAI
+417 DLLIVLASVI
-427 LAAAIFI
+427 LAGAVFI
-434 AYYFSL
+434 AYYFAL

-446 RTLAGMTKNLSSGN
+446 RTLAGMAKNLSSGN

-486 MKDAFAKVEEQKA
+486 LKDAFAKVEEQKA

-519 NSALSSMQNGIHML
+519 NSALSSMPNGIHML
-533 DKDLNFILSNDK
+533 DKDLNFVLFNKQYLKQMGIPDGLLSVGTNVRRILDFHAK
-545 YLEHLSLPPNL
+545 
-556 VEPGTPVVK
+556 
-565 SVQFRARRGDFGA
+565 RGDFGDENPDA
-578 WTQERAIRQAMEEY
+578 SVQKILDEY
-592 TDQSILRVER
+592 NGQSTNRVESK
-602 PLDNGRTIE
+602 LANGRTIDIQ
-611 FRLTHLSNGEKVVVT
+611 FSYLDSGAVIGVS
-626 SDITELK
+626 SDITDLKTKEL
-633 NKEIDLLAKNEEM
+633 NLVAQNEEM
-646 KLIQGELKGSEQR
+646 ARIQGELKASEQR

-727 STIVGGN
+727 STIVGDN

-783 KAREDAMAAN
+783 KAREDAVAAN

-828 GLDDMLDDL
+828 ESDDMLGDL
-837 QKIAAAGKHLLSLIN
+837 QKITAAGKHLLSLIN
-852 DVLDLSKIEAG
+852 DILDLSKIEAG

-884 AQSLVKTNSN
+884 AQSLVKTNGN

-920 LISNAAKFTENGT
+920 LISNAAKFTENGA
-933 ITLAGE
+933 ITLVGE

-944 GSDWVRFSVSD
+944 GSDWVRFSISD

-975 DESTTRNYGG
+975 DDSTTRNYGG

-998 MMGGDIS
+998 MMGGDIR
-1005 VESELGSGSSFI
+1005 VESEVGSGSSFI

-1028 QALEAEARM
+1028 QGLEAEASM
-1037 DATDDNT
+1037 DETGDNT
-1044 AIAAAK
+1044 AIATAK
-1050 TSPDLLLSTLERV
+1050 TFPDHLLSTLERV

-1076 QSARDLLTRSL
+1076 QSARELLTRSL

-1096 ARDGNEGLKM
+1096 ARDGKEGLKM
-1106 AADLSPDLITLDVMM
+1106 AADLSPDLITLDIMM

-1131 KIKADKNLKDI
+1131 KIKADRNLKDI

-1160 AVDSMQK
+1160 AVDSIQK
-1167 PVDRKKLRGF
+1167 PVDRKKLRGV

-1208 VGWSVTEAENGALG
+1208 VGWSVTEAENGAIG

-1245 FEFLHKLR
+1245 FEFLYKLR
-1253 DSNSPSAGTPVIVI
+1253 DSNSPSARTPVIVI

-1279 LTGSVDEIIAKSGR
+1279 LTGNVDEIIAKSGR
-1293 SVEQIIGE
+1293 SIEQIIGE
-1301 VKVALGD
+1301 VKVALGG
-1308 AWASKGA
+1308 AWTSNGA

>member
-1 VNSSVKIGTKIILVT
+1 VKSHLKIGSKIILITV
-16 IPITMIA
+16 PITMIA
-23 VMLAAVISGYKSRT
+23 VILAAVISGYSSRT
-37 ALEGA
+37 ALEKA
-42 AFERLIAVRELKAQQ
+42 TFERLTAVRELKAQQ
-57 IEGYFEGVASQIQF
+57 IEGYFDLISNQVATIASAPSIAESFADLGYALVSLPIIASDSIEEYTAKVDSYYSEDFGPRLKETRMPGVDDV
-71 LAADQTTISALTS
+71 LISS
-84 LTSGV
+84 FV
-89 SQIESGIDSHDEDMM
+89 
-104 PPLHAF
+104 
-110 YTDIYAQHL
+110 
-119 EETGAVNESDN
+119 
-130 NHAGLMPS
+130 PS
-138 DPVALFL
+138 DPVALLIQSELLAGQNSETNDQASFSWNYFL
-145 QNEYLL
+145 NLQTKLDGEFKEFTNRFEIKSIYLVL
-151 ETDADI
+151 AQDERVAYST
-157 QKKPKMAANAD
+157 N
-168 FTYRLRHSWTYPR
+168 R
-181 FADLMARFG
+181 G
-190 YKDVYL
+190 
-196 IEPDS
+196 IEL
-201 GRIIFSVTK
+201 
-210 AIDFGT
+210 GT
-216 SLYEGPHSN
+216 SLTNGPHRDSN
-225 TSLARV
+225 LGKV
-231 AIAATKLDPGGYVFA
+231 ALAATKVEAGETVFS
-246 DFEPYAPLFGK
+246 DFEKYLPALGR

-265 VFVRSYL
+265 VFGSSERTGTVI
-272 KGVLVFQ
+272 FE

-284 IDDIM
+284 INDIM
-289 TSHQSWQEV
+289 TSHQLWQDV

-309 GDDLLLRNQSRF
+309 GEDLLLRNQSRF
-321 LIEDKDQYLEMIRG
+321 LIEDREQYLEMIRE
-335 IGTPEDVV
+335 IGTPEDIV
-343 REIESQ
+343 RQIESQ
-349 GNSIGLQK
+349 SNSIGLQQ

-364 AALSGE
+364 AALAGE
-370 TNTAIF
+370 TDTQVF
-376 RDYRGVEVLSSYRP
+376 PDYRGVDVLSAFRP
-390 LNIPGVNW
+390 LNIRGINW

-403 IDQAEALADFEQLR
+403 IDKSEALADFQKLR
-417 DLLVVLASAI
+417 DLLIVLASVI
-427 LAAAIFI
+427 LAGAVFI
-434 AYYFSL
+434 AYYFAL

-446 RTLAGMTKNLSSGN
+446 RTLAGMAKNLSSGN

-466 VQSGDEIG
+466 VQTGDEIG

-486 MKDAFAKVEEQKA
+486 LKDAFAKVEEQKA

-511 LAETSGQL
+511 LAKTSGQL

-565 SVQFRARRGDFGA
+565 SIQFRARRGDFGS

-646 KLIQGELKGSEQR
+646 ELIQGQLKGSEQR

-727 STIVGGN
+727 STIVGDN

-760 GEVMFI
+760 GEIMFI

-783 KAREDAMAAN
+783 KAREDAVAAN

-828 GLDDMLDDL
+828 GSDDMLGDL
-837 QKIAAAGKHLLSLIN
+837 QKITAAGKHLLSLIN
-852 DVLDLSKIEAG
+852 DILDLSKIEAG

-884 AQSLVKTNSN
+884 AQSLVKTNGN

-920 LISNAAKFTENGT
+920 LISNAAKFTENGA
-933 ITLAGE
+933 ITLMGE

-944 GSDWVRFSVSD
+944 GSDWVRFSISD

-975 DESTTRNYGG
+975 DDSTTRNYGG

-998 MMGGDIS
+998 MMGGDIR
-1005 VESELGSGSSFI
+1005 VESEVGSGSSFI

-1028 QALEAEARM
+1028 QGLEAEASM
-1037 DATDDNT
+1037 DETGDNT
-1044 AIAAAK
+1044 AIATAK
-1050 TSPDLLLSTLERV
+1050 TFPDHLLSTLERV

-1076 QSARDLLTRSL
+1076 QSARELLTRSL

-1096 ARDGNEGLKM
+1096 ARDGKEGLKM
-1106 AADLSPDLITLDVMM
+1106 AADLSPDLITLDIMM

-1131 KIKADKNLKDI
+1131 KIKADRNLKDI

-1160 AVDSMQK
+1160 AVDSIQK
-1167 PVDRKKLRGF
+1167 PVDRKKLRGV

-1208 VGWSVTEAENGALG
+1208 VGWSVTEAENGAIG

-1245 FEFLHKLR
+1245 FEFLYKLR
-1253 DSNSPSAGTPVIVI
+1253 DSNSPSARTPVIVI

-1279 LTGSVDEIIAKSGR
+1279 LTGNVDEIIAKSGR
-1293 SVEQIIGE
+1293 SIEQIIGE
-1301 VKVALGD
+1301 VKVALGG
-1308 AWASKGA
+1308 AWTSNGA

>member
-1 VNSSVKIGTKIILVT
+1 VKSRLKIGSKIILITV
-16 IPITMIA
+16 PITMIA
-23 VMLAAVISGYKSRT
+23 VILAAVISGYSSRT
-37 ALEGA
+37 ALEKA
-42 AFERLIAVRELKAQQ
+42 AFARLTAVRELKAQQ
-57 IEGYFEGVASQIQF
+57 IEGYFDLISNQVAMIASAPSVSEAFIDLGYALALFPIIADSTIDENTAEVTSYYSEDFGPRLKETRMVGVDDA
-71 LAADQTTISALTS
+71 LISS
-84 LTSGV
+84 LV
-89 SQIESGIDSHDEDMM
+89 
-104 PPLHAF
+104 
-110 YTDIYAQHL
+110 
-119 EETGAVNESDN
+119 
-130 NHAGLMPS
+130 PS
-138 DPVALFL
+138 DPVALLIQSGLLAGQNLEVGDQASFSWNYFL
-145 QNEYLL
+145 NLQL
-151 ETDADI
+151 
-157 QKKPKMAANAD
+157 
-168 FTYRLRHSWTYPR
+168 RLDEEFREFSNR
-181 FADLMARFG
+181 FEINS
-190 YKDVYL
+190 VYL
-196 IEPDS
+196 VLAEGERVAYSTNRGIEL
-201 GRIIFSVTK
+201 
-210 AIDFGT
+210 GT
-216 SLYEGPHSN
+216 SLTNGPHRESN
-225 TSLARV
+225 LGRV
-231 AIAATKLDPGGYVFA
+231 ALAATNVEIGETVFS
-246 DFEPYAPLFGK
+246 DFEKYLPALGQ

-265 VFVRSYL
+265 VFRLSERIGTVI
-272 KGVLVFQ
+272 FE
-279 ISVDT
+279 ISIYT
-284 IDDIM
+284 INDIM
-289 TSHQSWQEV
+289 TSHQSWQDV

-309 GDDLLLRNQSRF
+309 GEDLLLRSQSRF
-321 LIEDKDQYLEMIRG
+321 LIEDQERYLEMIRE
-335 IGTPEDVV
+335 IGTSEDIV
-343 REIESQ
+343 RQIESQ
-349 GNSIGLQK
+349 GTSIGLQQ
-357 VDTIGTR
+357 VDTIGTQ
-364 AALSGE
+364 AALAGE
-370 TNTAIF
+370 SNTLIF
-376 RDYRGVEVLSSYRP
+376 PDYRGVDVLSAFRP
-390 LNIPGVNW
+390 LNIPGINW

-403 IDQAEALADFEQLR
+403 IDKSEALADFQKLR
-417 DLLVVLASAI
+417 DLLIVLASVI
-427 LAAAIFI
+427 LAGAIFT
-434 AYYFSL
+434 AYYFAL
-440 SLTRPI
+440 SLTQPI
-446 RTLAGMTKNLSSGN
+446 RTLAGMAKNLSSGN
-460 LDDSVE
+460 LDDIIE
-466 VQSGDEIG
+466 VKSGDEIG
-474 DLARDFEIMRSS
+474 DLAQDFEIMRSS
-486 MKDAFAKVEEQKA
+486 MKGAFAKVEEQKA

-519 NSALSSMQNGIHML
+519 NSALSSMPNGIHML
-533 DKDLNFILSNDK
+533 DKDLNFVLFNK
-545 YLEHLSLPPNL
+545 QYLEQMGIPDGLLS
-556 VEPGTPVVK
+556 VGTNV
-565 SVQFRARRGDFGA
+565 RRILDFHAKKGDFGDENPDA
-578 WTQERAIRQAMEEY
+578 GVQKILDEY
-592 TDQSILRVER
+592 NGRSTNRVESK
-602 PLDNGRTIE
+602 LANGRTIDIQ
-611 FRLTHLSNGEKVVVT
+611 FSYLDSGAVIGVS
-626 SDITELK
+626 SDITDLKTKEL
-633 NKEIDLLAKNEEM
+633 DLVAQNEEM
-646 KLIQGELKGSEQR
+646 ARIQAELKGSEQR

-667 PDGIITIDKKGVILS
+667 PDGIITIDRKGVILS
-682 FSASAERIFGYFSDE
+682 FSASAERIFGYFSDD
-697 VIGRNVKILMPKEI
+697 VMGRNVKILMLKEI

-727 STIVGGN
+727 STIVGGS

-783 KAREDAMAAN
+783 KAREDAVAAN

-828 GLDDMLDDL
+828 GSDDMLGDL
-837 QKIAAAGKHLLSLIN
+837 QKITAAGKHLLSLIN
-852 DVLDLSKIEAG
+852 DILDLSKIEAG

-884 AQSLVKTNSN
+884 AQSLVKTNGN

-920 LISNAAKFTENGT
+920 LISNAAKFTENGA
-933 ITLAGE
+933 ITLMGE

-944 GSDWVRFSVSD
+944 GSDWVRFSISD

-975 DESTTRNYGG
+975 DDSTTRNYGG

-998 MMGGDIS
+998 MMGGDIR
-1005 VESELGSGSSFI
+1005 VESEVGSGSSFI

-1028 QALEAEARM
+1028 QGLEAEASM
-1037 DATDDNT
+1037 DETGDNT
-1044 AIAAAK
+1044 AIATAK
-1050 TSPDLLLSTLERV
+1050 TFPDHLLSTLERV

-1076 QSARDLLTRSL
+1076 QSARELLTRSL

-1096 ARDGNEGLKM
+1096 ARDGKEGLKM
-1106 AADLSPDLITLDVMM
+1106 AADLSPDLITLDIMM

-1131 KIKADKNLKDI
+1131 KIKADRNLKDI

-1160 AVDSMQK
+1160 AVDSIQK
-1167 PVDRKKLRGF
+1167 PVDRKKLRGV

-1208 VGWSVTEAENGALG
+1208 VGWSVTEAENGAIG

-1245 FEFLHKLR
+1245 FEFLYKLR
-1253 DSNSPSAGTPVIVI
+1253 DSNSPSARTPVIVI

-1279 LTGSVDEIIAKSGR
+1279 LTGNVDEIIAKSGR
-1293 SVEQIIGE
+1293 SIEQIIGE
-1301 VKVALGD
+1301 VKVALGG
-1308 AWASKGA
+1308 AWTSNGA

>member
-1 VNSSVKIGTKIILVT
+1 VKSHLKIGSKIILITV
-16 IPITMIA
+16 PITMIA
-23 VMLAAVISGYKSRT
+23 VILAAVISGYSSRT
-37 ALEGA
+37 ALEKA
-42 AFERLIAVRELKAQQ
+42 TFERLTAVRELKAQQ
-57 IEGYFEGVASQIQF
+57 IEGYFDLISNQVATIASAPSIAESFADLGYALVSLPIIASDSIEEYTAKVDSYYSEDFGPRLKETRMPGVDDV
-71 LAADQTTISALTS
+71 LISS
-84 LTSGV
+84 FV
-89 SQIESGIDSHDEDMM
+89 
-104 PPLHAF
+104 
-110 YTDIYAQHL
+110 
-119 EETGAVNESDN
+119 
-130 NHAGLMPS
+130 PS
-138 DPVALFL
+138 DPVALLIQSELLAGQNSETNDQASFSWNYFL
-145 QNEYLL
+145 NLQTKLDGEFKEFTNRFEIKSIYLVL
-151 ETDADI
+151 AQDERVAYST
-157 QKKPKMAANAD
+157 N
-168 FTYRLRHSWTYPR
+168 R
-181 FADLMARFG
+181 G
-190 YKDVYL
+190 
-196 IEPDS
+196 IEL
-201 GRIIFSVTK
+201 
-210 AIDFGT
+210 GT
-216 SLYEGPHSN
+216 SLTNGPHRDSN
-225 TSLARV
+225 LGKV
-231 AIAATKLDPGGYVFA
+231 ALAATKVEAGETVFS
-246 DFEPYAPLFGK
+246 DFEKYLPALGR

-265 VFVRSYL
+265 VFGSSERTGTVI
-272 KGVLVFQ
+272 FE

-284 IDDIM
+284 INDIM
-289 TSHQSWQEV
+289 TSHQLWQDV

-309 GDDLLLRNQSRF
+309 GEDLLLRNQSRF
-321 LIEDKDQYLEMIRG
+321 LIEDREQYLEMIRE
-335 IGTPEDVV
+335 IGTPEDIV
-343 REIESQ
+343 RQIESQ
-349 GNSIGLQK
+349 SNSIGLQQ

-364 AALSGE
+364 AALAGE
-370 TNTAIF
+370 TDTQVF
-376 RDYRGVEVLSSYRP
+376 PDYRGVDVLSAFRP
-390 LNIPGVNW
+390 LNIRGINW

-403 IDQAEALADFEQLR
+403 IDKSEALADFQKLR
-417 DLLVVLASAI
+417 DLLIVLASVI
-427 LAAAIFI
+427 LAGAVFI
-434 AYYFSL
+434 AYYFAL

-446 RTLAGMTKNLSSGN
+446 RTLAGMAKNLSSGN

-466 VQSGDEIG
+466 VQTGDEIG

-486 MKDAFAKVEEQKA
+486 LKDAFAKVEEQKA

-511 LAETSGQL
+511 LAKTSGQL

-565 SVQFRARRGDFGA
+565 SIQFRARRGDFGS

-646 KLIQGELKGSEQR
+646 ELIQGQLKGSEQR

-727 STIVGGN
+727 STIVGDN

-783 KAREDAMAAN
+783 KAREDAVAAN

-828 GLDDMLDDL
+828 GSDDMLGDL
-837 QKIAAAGKHLLSLIN
+837 QKITAAGKHLLSLIN

-884 AQSLVKTNSN
+884 AQSLVKTNGN

-920 LISNAAKFTENGT
+920 LISNAAKFTENGA
-933 ITLAGE
+933 ITLMGE

-944 GSDWVRFSVSD
+944 GSDWVRFSISD

-975 DESTTRNYGG
+975 DDSTTRNYGG

-998 MMGGDIS
+998 MMGGDIR
-1005 VESELGSGSSFI
+1005 VESEVGSGSSFI

-1028 QALEAEARM
+1028 EGLEAEASM
-1037 DATDDNT
+1037 DETDDNT
-1044 AIAAAK
+1044 AIATAK
-1050 TSPDLLLSTLERV
+1050 TFPDHLPSTLERV

-1076 QSARDLLTRSL
+1076 QSARELLTRSL

-1096 ARDGNEGLKM
+1096 ARDGKEGLKM
-1106 AADLSPDLITLDVMM
+1106 AADLSPDLITLDIMM

-1131 KIKADKNLKDI
+1131 KIKADRNLKDI

-1160 AVDSMQK
+1160 AVDSIQK
-1167 PVDRKKLRGF
+1167 PVDRKKLRGV

-1208 VGWSVTEAENGALG
+1208 VGWSVTEAENGAIG

-1245 FEFLHKLR
+1245 FEFLYKLR
-1253 DSNSPSAGTPVIVI
+1253 DSNSPSARTPVIVI

-1279 LTGSVDEIIAKSGR
+1279 LTGNVDEIIAKSGR
-1293 SVEQIIGE
+1293 SIEQIIGE
-1301 VKVALGD
+1301 VKVALGG
-1308 AWASKGA
+1308 AWTSNGA